1 MTHELPDPREILEEL
16 ADKTASQIDRLAPV
30 AFDASLDELTRY
42 HRFLLNVNATR
53 GPDGKPF
60 NYAAVPGEAW
70 RAPHNQWISQ
80 YRRLFERAANH
91 IGDDPGFMEKLAN
104 VPLRLLPGR
113 DDPKMSDEVLQAIID
128 LGIILIHQIEAWV
141 TRRTVAETTPGTAAS
156 PRISLAGSD
165 AKSYTSLLP
174 NIVGAWESLLQTAPF
189 IYRWRDDR
197 QGPAN
202 ERWNSL
208 RASWPFLWQH
218 LRNTAYMLA
227 VSVWNE
233 DEAGAAIFRD
243 ALIRWPQTLS
253 HHFADPAYLLNRR
266 LLFPEI
272 LFVDLAAARERIKP
286 VVPEYIPPATPDEL
300 FNVTIRGAHDDVLLL
315 TAALLLQWSMDQKQV
330 SDLGARTASILLR
343 RQLDDTD
350 DGRGQPLQDKS
361 FGSLAMDVIRLEIAA
376 TYGADLDVLVRNL
389 DNMTERRVVPGRI
402 FTPSTLHD
410 RDGLRAALLAILLAK
425 ASENED
431 ALVKRI
437 QDLAKNGAAL
447 PNGDRSLRDILHGFD
462 RLLKILEVPRPNV
475 QRGLHLLRPDAD
487 LSSASTWVKSIIS
500 SCVQTIEAERTRRLK
515 EKPID
520 TRAIGDLRDAVER
533 AMLTPPGGVP
543 FFRGFSIEKVRD
555 RDDAEVFTFR
565 LNGLTKAQFVDPPM
579 DTSTVGFSEHY
590 AQLVIRSAGERP
602 WRLFTRRARQSSR
615 IPARIEEQAFWDRVK
630 LLARDVGA
638 EPLLIVSRRAQG
650 RALRTIVRGTG
661 ESRIPLTITRK
672 AGGEGGGFYVATIE
686 GIDVHGA
693 DFEPGKAWLFSPY
706 LLRSLQYATIGDD
719 DHILR
724 VSFQPGEDGLEGP
737 LVAEFRQQAAWADWA
752 IYEIDCE
759 DPEDME
765 TQ

>member
-1 MTHELPDPREILEEL
+1 MTRELPDPREILEEL

-30 AFDASLDELTRY
+30 AFDAALNELTRY

-113 DDPKMSDEVLQAIID
+113 DDPKMSDEVLKAIID

-253 HHFADPAYLLNRR
+253 HHFTDRAYLLNRR
-266 LLFPEI
+266 LVFPDI
-272 LFVDLAAARERIKP
+272 LSVDLAAAQEQIKP
-286 VVPEYIPPATPDEL
+286 IIPEYMPAPTPDEL
-300 FNVTIRGAHDDVLLL
+300 FNVAMHGAHDDVLLL

-330 SDLGARTASILLR
+330 SDLGARTASTLLR
-343 RQLDDTD
+343 RHLEDTD
-350 DGRGQPLQDKS
+350 DGRSQPLQDKS

-376 TYGADLDVLVRNL
+376 TYGADLDDLVRNL

-410 RDGLRAALLAILLAK
+410 RGGLRTALLAILLAK
-425 ASENED
+425 APENED
-431 ALVKRI
+431 AVVKRI
-437 QDLAKNGAAL
+437 QDLAKNEAAL
-447 PNGDRSLRDILHGFD
+447 PNGDRSLRDTLHGFD

-475 QRGLHLLRPDAD
+475 QRGLHLLGPDAD
-487 LSSASTWVKSIIS
+487 FSSASTWVKSIIS

-533 AMLTPPGGVP
+533 AMMTPPGGAP

-565 LNGLTKAQFVDPPM
+565 LNGLTKAQFVYPPM
-579 DTSTVGFSEHY
+579 DTSTVGFAEQY
-590 AQLVIRSAGERP
+590 AQLVTRSAGERA
-602 WRLFTRRARQSSR
+602 WRLFSRRARQSSR

-638 EPLLIVSRRAQG
+638 EPLLIVSRHAQG
-650 RALRTIVRGTG
+650 RALRTVIRGI
-661 ESRIPLTITRK
+661 EKSRIPLTITRK
-672 AGGEGGGFYVATIE
+672 AGGDIGGFYVATIE

-759 DPEDME
+759 DPDDME